1 MITDFIPKGHENA
14 VSRVYLR
21 TVTHL
26 TDRKVRELIADSEE
40 PIFSFNGGYFRHK
53 SKKDLPY
60 EEDYLRKEAARAK
73 TLAKKV
79 KQIRAAIYG

>member
-1 MITDFIPKGHENA
+1 MISEYIPKGHENR
-14 VSRVYLR
+14 VSRAYLR
-21 TVTHL
+21 SITHM
-26 TDRKVRELIADSEE
+26 TDRKIREEIAESEE

-60 EEDYLRKEAARAK
+60 EEDYLRKETARAK
-73 TLAKKV
+73 TMAKKV